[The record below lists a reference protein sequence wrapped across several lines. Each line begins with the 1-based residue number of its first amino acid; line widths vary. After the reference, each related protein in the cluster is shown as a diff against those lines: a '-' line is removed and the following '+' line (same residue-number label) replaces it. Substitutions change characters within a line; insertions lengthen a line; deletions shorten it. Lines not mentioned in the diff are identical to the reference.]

1 MAAEVFCRDM
11 SFSYPAPRRL
21 AEIVKLPLLRSEPA
35 ERVQEIWTEHHASL
49 ENSIADVWST
59 EEYDAFKKV
68 AQEQPMFVLP
78 VRRDDG
84 YFVQLVQAQ
93 FPVVL
98 MTWVEEYKL
107 KPEAAPPYVTLNV
120 FGDLI
125 DEKGIALVRG
135 DITNQQIKRDDA
147 ENLTRLFKEFYTNRA
162 DRVVSFNEGTL
173 DFESFLRECDEIL
186 AAE

>member
-1 MAAEVFCRDM
+1 M
-11 SFSYPAPRRL
+11 
-21 AEIVKLPLLRSEPA
+21 
-35 ERVQEIWTEHHASL
+35 
-49 ENSIADVWST
+49 
-59 EEYDAFKKV
+59 
-68 AQEQPMFVLP
+68 
-78 VRRDDG
+78 
-84 YFVQLVQAQ
+84 QLVQAQ